1 MSRGRVAYR
10 SVSIHTVGARRH
22 LERRSWVRDSGGCT
36 RIRRQWIKQ
45 GGGKITDS
53 EVPGLPRKQ
62 ELFRQLR
69 REILAA
75 RLKVTLDQQLHR
87 PTDPAV
93 KSLARM
99 RLPTSVRVR
108 NGKVIG
114 TMPAESRTG
123 RHTHVSPIMESSE
136 SGRRGPKSA
145 TTRTYEG
152 AR

>member
-1 MSRGRVAYR
+1 M
-10 SVSIHTVGARRH
+10 TNP
-22 LERRSWVRDSGGCT
+22 
-36 RIRRQWIKQ
+36 K
-45 GGGKITDS
+45 
-53 EVPGLPRKQ
+53 VPGLTRKQ

-75 RLKVTLDQQLHR
+75 RLKVTLDQQLDR

-108 NGKVIG
+108 NGKVVG

-123 RHTHVSPIMESSE
+123 HHTHASPITVSSE